1 MVLGRNTGEEFE
13 VSAVV
18 GMLVQV
24 FHSDLREHAGHHVGA
39 ELAFETRHCPVST
52 GGCPFVGRCATETG
66 TEHAGTR
73 KLFDANGETHI
84 AFARLDRHDH
94 GTKRGCTSCTRI
106 RNVEHRDAGLA
117 NLLLQLLA
125 NTCRSTHEVSSGE
138 DAHVMNGHTAISE
151 SSQRSFCCEINDVF
165 VRMLSE
171 LGHVD
176 AENPNVIVCHGH
188 SPQLTGSKP

>member
-1 MVLGRNTGEEFE
+1 MVLGRNAGEEFE
-13 VSAVV
+13 VSTVV

-24 FHSDLREHAGHHVGA
+24 FHADLREHARHHVGA
-39 ELAFETRHCPVST
+39 ELALETRHGAVT
-52 GGCPFVGRCATETG
+52 TRGCPFVGRCATETG
-66 TEHAGTR
+66 TEHACTR
-73 KLFDANGETHI
+73 KLFDTNGETHI

-106 RNVEHRDAGLA
+106 RDVEHRDAGLA
-117 NLLLQLLA
+117 NLLLQLL
-125 NTCRSTHEVSSGE
+125 TDSCSSTHEVASSE
-138 DAHVMNGHTAISE
+138 DAHVFDGDATVGE
-151 SSQRSFCCEINDVF
+151 RSKRSLGSKIDNVL

-176 AENPNVIVCHGH
+176 AENPNVIVCHCQ